1 MNDIALPFNLDYAKV
16 LKVVGTIAY
25 SIYYFYLL
33 WLASSAL
40 ISIFTYFS
48 KKDLNKRLL
57 ANSLLSIGL
66 RKLSFVI
73 VLGILPA
80 VEILSLDFIWLVG
93 NEFSEYRTF
102 RVMSF
107 ILFTI
112 SSIILFVYN
121 HSSIFESQLERLN
134 ENVDEFKSKIRKL
147 NKFFGLVGVSGIVLV
162 LLLEAVLFTSKL
174 NYRSANFKF
183 DLFDTLTDYRVYL
196 KILNYLVLGFGITFI
211 FSLFY
216 NYLWEE
222 SSVER
227 MNQENDL
234 KRKFADYSLIS
245 LLLLPVFVLI
255 DLFSLPK
262 QSLSYWIFLSSGF
275 TVILIF
281 IIANQLNAFEKE
293 NNESLGRFA
302 FYLTILV
309 VVFLMSKDVVAT
321 ANLLKPKTVEISQN
335 FVQYETELKNKLNI
349 KTVTISGEEIF
360 TAKCSACHR
369 FDSKL
374 VGPPYNLVL
383 KKYEN
388 NREQLIKFILN
399 PVKVDPQYPPMPS
412 QGLIPPEAE
421 AIADYIMKVYK
432 ENKSSSN

>member
-1 MNDIALPFNLDYAKV
+1 MNDIALPFNLNYVEV

-25 SIYYFYLL
+25 TMYYFYLL
-33 WLASSAL
+33 WLTSSAL
-40 ISIFTYFS
+40 ISIFSYYS
-48 KKDLNKRLL
+48 KNDLNKRLL
-57 ANSLLSIGL
+57 ANSILSIGL
-66 RKLSFVI
+66 RKLSFLL

-80 VEILSLDFIWLVG
+80 AEILSLDSIWLVG
-93 NEFSEYRTF
+93 DEFSEYQTF
-102 RVMSF
+102 RLISF

-112 SSIILFVYN
+112 SSFSLFVYY
-121 HSSIFESQLERLN
+121 QLIEFTDKSEILKEDVKN
-134 ENVDEFKSKIRKL
+134 FKSKFRKL
-147 NKFFGLVGVSGIVLV
+147 DKFFGSIGVLGIVLV
-162 LLLEAVLFTSKL
+162 LVLEAVLFTSKL
-174 NYRSANFKF
+174 NYQTVNFKF
-183 DLFDTLTDYRVYL
+183 DLLGTLVDYRVYL

-216 NYLWEE
+216 NFLWEE
-222 SSVER
+222 SSVDR
-227 MNQENDL
+227 INQENDL
-234 KRKFADYSLIS
+234 KRKFTDYTLIS
-245 LLLLPVFVLI
+245 LLILPVLVVI
-255 DLFSLPK
+255 DLLVLPK
-262 QSLSYWIFLSSGF
+262 QSLSYWIFLSSGIA
-275 TVILIF
+275 VILIF
-281 IIANQLNAFEKE
+281 VIANQLNALKKE
-293 NNESLGRFA
+293 NNKSLGRFA
-302 FYLTILV
+302 FYLTILLL
-309 VVFLMSKDVVAT
+309 VFLMSKDIVET

-335 FVQYETELKNKLNI
+335 FVQYESELKNKLNI

-421 AIADYIMKVYK
+421 AVADYIMKVYK
-432 ENKSSSN
+432 ENQPPLN